1 MYHYKFLKKYRTFVP
16 SYKYDFVRFSFNSFI
31 FGFCLELYLIF
42 FKRYDQIYRTSF
54 TKELEKAR
62 DWDNKLEDK
71 RRKSILRE
79 KKLEELKILEEKL
92 NKKSN

>member
-16 SYKYDFVRFSFNSFI
+16 SYKYDFIRFSFNSFI

-42 FKRYDQIYRTSF
+42 FKRYNQIYKSSF

-71 RRKSILRE
+71 KRKVLLKQ
-79 KKLEELKILEEKL
+79 KKLDELKVLESKL
-92 NKKSN
+92 NNNK

>member
-1 MYHYKFLKKYRTFVP
+1 MYHYNFLKKYRTFVP

-71 RRKSILRE
+71 RRKSILKM
-79 KKLEELKILEEKL
+79 KKLEELRMLEAKL
-92 NKKSN
+92 NK

>member
-1 MYHYKFLKKYRTFVP
+1 MYHYNFLKKYRTFVP

-62 DWDNKLEDK
+62 DWGNKLEDK
-71 RRKSILRE
+71 RRKAILRE
-79 KKLEELKILEEKL
+79 KKLEELKILEAKL
-92 NKKSN
+92 NK

>member
-1 MYHYKFLKKYRTFVP
+1 VP

-31 FGFCLELYLIF
+31 FGFCLELYLIC
-42 FKRYDQIYRTSF
+42 FKRYEQIYRTSF

-71 RRKSILRE
+71 RRKAILRE
-79 KKLEELKILEEKL
+79 KKLEELKLLEAKL
-92 NKKSN
+92 NK

>member
-1 MYHYKFLKKYRTFVP
+1 VP
-16 SYKYDFVRFSFNSFI
+16 SYKYDFVRFTCNSFI

-54 TKELEKAR
+54 SKELEKAR

-71 RRKSILRE
+71 RRKIILRE
-79 KKLEELKILEEKL
+79 KKLEELRILEAKL
-92 NKKSN
+92 NK